1 MKCKIHSDITPKTP
15 SGQDV
20 TGCGNLDT
28 ATGGIQAAILLF
40 NADEVSNLEFYDDMR
55 FDENLVVETIVTDST
70 YFKIDGASIDY
81 KETFTTDNKHVHTLT
96 LSLNNIHPS
105 LESTLFDAKNGK
117 YIVCFKPK
125 GQEYYR
131 MFGWKSGATMK
142 IELVINDTSTLYNI
156 TFSYESIYPLFQV
169 NSDNFRLEDKYYSP
183 IWNPLYNVSYCELNA
198 GSRTGFAIA
207 EYVIKINQAGQAL
220 DRNDQLC
227 SITGLPQVAYKYVGT
242 TSDGGYEIVGNY
254 NENGVF
260 DGKPV
265 KVYDETLCPPNATGT
280 ISVTPTSINL
290 NSTTVQ
296 SAFTLTSSNAWS
308 LKETPTLVTVS
319 PNSGTGNASGI
330 IRHNNSGGTNIIL
343 FQNKTTKEIVQV
355 YVNIYLI
362 KVNTSLTYNSG
373 TTDFSIP
380 VTVEGGS
387 GNFTYIVP
395 SGLTITRNGNVL
407 NCHVITPTT
416 DEQNYSIVIT
426 HGDDSSESKTVNV
439 KINGMNV
446 NPNWVVVSQ
455 ACKLV

>member
-1 MKCKIHSDITPKTP
+1 MKCKIHSDIVPKTP

-20 TGCGNLDT
+20 TGCGNLDI

-70 YFKIDGASIDY
+70 YFKIDGVSIDY

-96 LSLNNIHPS
+96 LSLNNIHSS
-105 LESTLFDAKNGK
+105 LESTLFDAKNGR

-131 MFGWKSGATMK
+131 MFGWVEGAVMK
-142 IELVINDTSTLYNI
+142 VELVINDGTTAYNI

-169 NSDNFRLEDKYYSP
+169 NSSNFKLEDKYYSP
-183 IWNPLYNVSYCELNA
+183 IWQPLYNVAYCQLS
-198 GSRTGFAIA
+198 GSTRTGYAIA
-207 EYVIKINQAGQAL
+207 EYVVKINQAGQGL

-227 SITGLPQVAYKYVGT
+227 SITGLPQQAYKYVSTVG
-242 TSDGGYEIVGNY
+242 DGGYEIVGTY

-265 KVYDETLCPPNATGT
+265 KVYDETLCPPNAVGT
-280 ISVTPTSINL
+280 ISVNPTSIKL

-296 SAFTLTSSNAWS
+296 SAFTLTCSNAWW
-308 LKETPTLVTVS
+308 LKEEPTLVTVQ
-319 PNSGTGNASGI
+319 PNSGTGNSAGI
-330 IRHNNSGGTNIIL
+330 IKQNNSGGTNIIL

-362 KVNTSLTYNSG
+362 KVTTSLTYNSG

-380 VTVEGGS
+380 VIAEGGS
-387 GNFTYIVP
+387 GNFTYVTP
-395 SGLTITRNGNVL
+395 SGLTITKNGNVL
-407 NCHVITPTT
+407 NCHIITPTT
-416 DEQNYSIVIT
+416 TAQDYSIVIT
-426 HGDDSSESKTVNV
+426 HADDLTETKTVNV
-439 KINGMNV
+439 HVNGLDT
-446 NPNWVVVSQ
+446 NPKWVQISSY
-455 ACKLV
+455 CKLV